1 MAKTLFITGG
11 SRGIGEALVRRCAG
25 KYNVAFTFN
34 KSKDKAKAIECDLEK
49 YGGVLAIECDVTDA
63 DSVKNAVNSAIKRF
77 GKIDVLI
84 NNAGVS
90 GSGLFIDSSLKDWQR
105 IFDVNVIGTFN
116 VTKAVLPSMLS
127 RGDGAIVN
135 VSSVWGICGAS
146 METVYSAS
154 KSAVIGFTKALA
166 KEVAPSN
173 VRVNAVAPGAVDTDM
188 MKEYTQA
195 EIDELCQ
202 TSIPLGRLANPDEVA
217 AAIITLAETPYATG
231 TVLEITGGLQ

>member
-34 KSKDKAKAIECDLEK
+34 KSKDKAKAIERDLEK

-135 VSSVWGICGAS
+135 VSSVWGIYGAS